1 MEVGTISPDG
11 YYQWDGSKWIPVEL
25 AKVSDDGYWMWNGT
39 EWIPNPNRPTKEDFQ
54 ETHQPSRD
62 HTEAPEV
69 HAHHVMPTQY
79 VSTYQQPKL
88 VQLQPAKKSSSG
100 VLWIV
105 FTVVVIIIPIFLV
118 ASSVVMAGVLYVWS
132 SELTE
137 DPDQNLAGT
146 WYNEEDTLTL
156 YSNGSVVESTG
167 TIARWSSQGDNLT
180 LTLILDGEEVDVV
193 WKYRVEMDSDD
204 DRILFMAVY
213 EVVDGVQTEEV
224 SAGSCVA
231 YLDSVE
237 STEEDYNESK
247 RAIIPAWCTSEEDS
261 STAT

>member
-1 MEVGTISPDG
+1 MDVGAISPDG
-11 YYQWDGSKWIPVEL
+11 YYQWDGAKWIPVEL

-39 EWIPNPNRPTKEDFQ
+39 EWIPNPNRPKKEMLG
-54 ETHQPSRD
+54 EYEQPSQT
-62 HTEAPEV
+62 HTATPQV
-69 HAHHVMPTQY
+69 HTNVEMPTQFIP
-79 VSTYQQPKL
+79 TYQQPQL
-88 VQLQPAKKSSSG
+88 VQLQPTQKKSSG

-105 FTVVVIIIPIFLV
+105 LTVVIIIIPIFLI
-118 ASSVVMAGVLYVWS
+118 ASSVVMAGVLYVWAS
-132 SELTE
+132 DLSE

-167 TIARWSSQGDNLT
+167 TIVGWSSQGENLT

-213 EVVDGVQTEEV
+213 EVVDGVQTDNVTE
-224 SAGSCVA
+224 GSCVA